1 MQKNDIVI
9 ELMSRLSNPTGKELT
24 TGIGH
29 IHITIAD
36 TIESE
41 LVGFQKYRTPIITY
55 KIIVKD
61 IGRNITTTHYFSVK
75 TKAAMPRLME
85 AIVSLYPNK
94 EWNLAY
100 SGEAFQ

>member
-1 MQKNDIVI
+1 MQKNDIVM
-9 ELMSRLSNPTGKELT
+9 ELMSRLGNKTQELT

-29 IHITIAD
+29 IHIAIKD

-41 LVGFQKYRTPIITY
+41 LIGFQKYRTPIVTY
-55 KIIVKD
+55 KVIVTD
-61 IGRNITTTHYFSVK
+61 IGRNTITTHYFSVK
-75 TKAAMPRLME
+75 AKVAMPRLME

-100 SGEAFQ
+100 NGELLL